1 MGFETWV
8 LFTRDFSMVSVQSF
22 LATIL
27 RKNLYLAVEEG
38 GPDPEAVESSTPSP
52 GSTGDGIFEFFT

>member
-1 MGFETWV
+1 
-8 LFTRDFSMVSVQSF
+8 MVSVQSF

-27 RKNLYLAVEEG
+27 RKNLYLGVEGG
-38 GPDPEAVESSTPSP
+38 GPDPEAPETSSPSP